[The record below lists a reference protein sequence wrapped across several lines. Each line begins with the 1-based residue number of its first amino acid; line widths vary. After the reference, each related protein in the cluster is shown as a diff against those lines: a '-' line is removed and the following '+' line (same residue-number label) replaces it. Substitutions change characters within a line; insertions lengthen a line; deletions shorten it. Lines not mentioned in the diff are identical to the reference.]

1 MPTANATLPLSRMNP
16 GSLSLDH
23 LINPVNVTPDIL
35 HILDSLDA
43 IIRQHELRR
52 RASSERI
59 ENEGYPE

>member
-23 LINPVNVTPDIL
+23 LINPVNVAPDIL

-43 IIRQHELRR
+43 IIRQHE
-52 RASSERI
+52 AHAGE
-59 ENEGYPE
+59 